1 MAKTL
6 KHACIGAPAIF
17 MAVKWTGHEKEE
29 KSLIVL
35 ANSFLT
41 TVDSIAVLLLFR

>member
-1 MAKTL
+1 M
-6 KHACIGAPAIF
+6 F
-17 MAVKWTGHEKEE
+17 MAVKWPGHEKEE
-29 KSLIVL
+29 KGLIVL